1 MTNADHSILKSRMNY
16 AALLIWL
23 SLALLATG
31 VEVGGSL
38 QPSRIVIVAAAVLM
52 LLKGKLLGDLT
63 RPTRFFVL
71 VAVAWLLWGATSLFW
86 TPDLPAGVRE
96 MIGVC
101 LGFLTV
107 VTLLNLARS
116 TPDVLRMIRLG
127 WLASFLFT
135 VPIAIYEIVTDQHM
149 PQSYGQLTL
158 GGLENAPIIYAST
171 TFGNR
176 NTYIAFVV
184 IALPFILWGFH
195 AARGWLHKGFYL
207 AVVAGAA
214 GLVMLTSSRLA
225 IVATVIELLV
235 WFLLTF
241 NFWKFRNV
249 VTVVLLVSVLAWG
262 FMQISNVSALVQIR
276 ILNAGRYEDQSAS
289 RRGALYMNGMQ
300 FILRTTGIGVGAGG
314 FQQSIENGWDL
325 YDTGGVIDP
334 HNLFLEVFSQYGLVV
349 GGLFF
354 GWLIYCFK
362 VMVSGLRRKRLA
374 SSGELELA
382 AKHGV
387 VIMLALLPIALL
399 NSSFLTF
406 TIFWMAVACLTVI
419 ADRVWRTLHISVQT
433 ARGSN

>member
-1 MTNADHSILKSRMNY
+1 MNY

-38 QPSRIVIVAAAVLM
+38 QPSRVVIVAAAVLM
-52 LLKGKLLGDLT
+52 LLKGRLLGDLT

-71 VAVAWLLWGATSLFW
+71 MAVAWLLWGVTSLFW
-86 TPDLPAGVRE
+86 TPNLSGGIRE
-96 MIGVC
+96 ITGIC

-127 WLASFLFT
+127 WVASFLFT
-135 VPIAIYEIVTDQHM
+135 VPIAIYELVTDQHL
-149 PQSYGQLTL
+149 PNSYGQLTL

-184 IALPFILWGFH
+184 IALPFILWSFH
-195 AARGWLHKGFYL
+195 AARGRLHKGFYL
-207 AVVAGAA
+207 AVVASAA

-225 IVATVIELLV
+225 IVATVIELLG

-241 NFWKFRNV
+241 DLRRFRSV
-249 VTVVLLVSVLAWG
+249 VIIVFLVSVLAWE
-262 FMQISNVSALVQIR
+262 FVQISNASVLVQIR
-276 ILNAGRYEDQSAS
+276 LLNMRGYEDQSAS
-289 RRGALYMNGMQ
+289 RRNALYMNGMQ
-300 FILRTTGIGVGAGG
+300 FILRTAGIGVGAGG
-314 FQQSIENGWDL
+314 FQQSIENGQDL

-362 VMVSGLRRKRLA
+362 VMVSGLRRNRLA

-387 VIMLALLPIALL
+387 VLMLALPPIVLL
-399 NSSFLTF
+399 NSAFLTY

-419 ADRVWRTLHISVQT
+419 TDRVWRTLHISVQT
-433 ARGSN
+433 VRGSN